1 MRGKK
6 MKKKSKG
13 YNKNATPKKVKENP
27 KFDVMKAEIVDL
39 KARKEYEDAMLK
51 VIELFELG
59 YNDVDVMYELAE
71 IYYITNDF
79 ERAATWV
86 GKILE
91 ANNRHQETLLLAIK
105 IYNNSKQSEKAL
117 PIIELLLSMIDAKF
131 INENE
136 EFFKGIINKN
146 IEQVTNYK
154 LISNFINF
162 NDFDEAENLS
172 NEIPIQVKKVSIN
185 DYLRK
190 ILVQE
195 EIADSEV
202 DEIIKVSR
210 DDISEEI
217 MKFEASLVSK
227 IALYNYFSFM
237 QFKLN
242 NFENSIY
249 YLKQALII
257 DDQNDML
264 LKNIGFVLFK
274 NNQIVEAKEYLQ
286 KVKNKDFM
294 VLDLI

>member
-1 MRGKK
+1 

-27 KFDVMKAEIVDL
+27 KFEL
-39 KARKEYEDAMLK
+39 LRKEILTLKDNEDYEEAMLK
-51 VIELFELG
+51 IVELFDTG
-59 YNDVDVMYELAE
+59 YNDIDIMYELAE
-71 IYYITNDF
+71 IYYLTNDY

-86 GKILE
+86 GKILG
-91 ANNRHQETLLLAIK
+91 ANNSHKKTLLLAIQ
-105 IYNNSKQSEKAL
+105 IYNNSGQSEKAL
-117 PIIELLLSMIDAKF
+117 PIIELLLSRSDAKF
-131 INENE
+131 INENK
-136 EFFKGIINKN
+136 EFFSGIINKN

-190 ILVQE
+190 ILAQE

-210 DDISEEI
+210 DNISEEI

-249 YLKQALII
+249 YLKRALII

-274 NNQIVEAKEYLQ
+274 NNQMVESKEYLQ

>member
-1 MRGKK
+1 

-27 KFDVMKAEIVDL
+27 KFEL
-39 KARKEYEDAMLK
+39 LRKEILTLKDNEDYEEAMLK
-51 VIELFELG
+51 IVELFDTG
-59 YNDVDVMYELAE
+59 YNDIDIMYELAE
-71 IYYITNDF
+71 IYYLTNDY

-86 GKILE
+86 GKILG
-91 ANNRHQETLLLAIK
+91 ANNSHQETLLLAIQ
-105 IYNNSKQSEKAL
+105 IYNNSGQSEKAL
-117 PIIELLLSMIDAKF
+117 PVIELLLSRSDAKF
-131 INENE
+131 INENK
-136 EFFKGIINKN
+136 EFFSGIINKN

-190 ILVQE
+190 ILAQE

-210 DDISEEI
+210 DNISEEI

-274 NNQIVEAKEYLQ
+274 NNQMVESKEYLQ

>member
-1 MRGKK
+1 MRGKN

-13 YNKNATPKKVKENP
+13 YNKNATPKKVKANP
-27 KFDVMKAEIVDL
+27 KFDVLKAEIIDL
-39 KARKEYEDAMLK
+39 KARKEYEDAMIK

-105 IYNNSKQSEKAL
+105 IYNDSKQSEKAL

-146 IEQVTNYK
+146 IEQVANYK
-154 LISNFINF
+154 LISNFVNA
-162 NDFDEAENLS
+162 NGLEAVGEFVS
-172 NEIPIQVKKVSIN
+172 GISSQDKEIDIS

-190 ILVQE
+190 ILAQE

-210 DDISEEI
+210 DNISEEI
-217 MKFEASLVSK
+217 MKFEASLISK

-237 QFKLN
+237 QFKLD

-264 LKNIGFVLFK
+264 LKNIGFALFK
-274 NNQIVEAKEYLQ
+274 NNQMVESKEYLQ
-286 KVKNKDFM
+286 KVKNKDFT
-294 VLDLI
+294 VLDFI

>member
-1 MRGKK
+1 

-13 YNKNATPKKVKENP
+13 YNKNATPKKTKENP
-27 KFDVMKAEIVDL
+27 KFELLRKEILTL
-39 KARKEYEDAMLK
+39 KANEDYEEAMLK
-51 VIELFELG
+51 IVELFELS
-59 YNDVDVMYELAE
+59 YNDIDVMYELAE
-71 IYYITNDF
+71 IYYLTNDY

-86 GKILE
+86 GKILGV
-91 ANNRHQETLLLAIK
+91 NNSHQETLLLAIK
-105 IYNNSKQSEKAL
+105 IYNNSGQSEKTL
-117 PIIELLLSMIDAKF
+117 PVIELLLSRSDAKF
-131 INENE
+131 INENK
-136 EFFKGIINKN
+136 EFFSGIINKN

-162 NDFDEAENLS
+162 NGFDEAENLS

-190 ILVQE
+190 ILAQE

-210 DDISEEI
+210 DNISEEI

-237 QFKLN
+237 QFKLD

-264 LKNIGFVLFK
+264 LKNIGFALYK
-274 NNQIVEAKEYLQ
+274 NDQIVEAKEYLQ
-286 KVKNKDFM
+286 KVQNKDFM
-294 VLDLI
+294 VLDLL

>member
-1 MRGKK
+1 

-27 KFDVMKAEIVDL
+27 KFEL
-39 KARKEYEDAMLK
+39 LRKEILTLKDNEDYEEAMLK
-51 VIELFELG
+51 IVELFDTG
-59 YNDVDVMYELAE
+59 YNDIDIMYELAE
-71 IYYITNDF
+71 IYYLTNDY

-86 GKILE
+86 GKILG
-91 ANNRHQETLLLAIK
+91 ANNSHKKTLLLAIQ
-105 IYNNSKQSEKAL
+105 IYNNSGQSEKAL

-210 DDISEEI
+210 DNISEEI

-264 LKNIGFVLFK
+264 LKNIGFALFK
-274 NNQIVEAKEYLQ
+274 NNQMVESKEYLQ

>member
-1 MRGKK
+1 

-27 KFDVMKAEIVDL
+27 KFEL
-39 KARKEYEDAMLK
+39 LRKEILTLKDNEDYEEAMLK
-51 VIELFELG
+51 IVELFELG
-59 YNDVDVMYELAE
+59 YNDIDVMYELAE
-71 IYYITNDF
+71 IYYLTNDY

-86 GKILE
+86 GKILGV
-91 ANNRHQETLLLAIK
+91 NNSHQETLLLAIK
-105 IYNNSKQSEKAL
+105 IYNNSGQSEKTL
-117 PIIELLLSMIDAKF
+117 PIIELLLSRSDAKF
-131 INENE
+131 INENK
-136 EFFKGIINKN
+136 EFFSGIINKN

-162 NDFDEAENLS
+162 NGFDEAENLS

-190 ILVQE
+190 ILAQE

-210 DDISEEI
+210 DNISEEI

-249 YLKQALII
+249 YLKRALII

-264 LKNIGFVLFK
+264 LKNIGFALFK
-274 NNQIVEAKEYLQ
+274 NNQMVESKEYLQ

>member
-1 MRGKK
+1 

-27 KFDVMKAEIVDL
+27 KFELLRKEILTL
-39 KARKEYEDAMLK
+39 KANEDYEEAMLK
-51 VIELFELG
+51 IVELFDTG
-59 YNDVDVMYELAE
+59 YNDIDIMYELAE
-71 IYYITNDF
+71 IYYLTNDY

-86 GKILE
+86 GKILGV
-91 ANNRHQETLLLAIK
+91 NNSHQETLLLAIQ
-105 IYNNSKQSEKAL
+105 IYNNSGQSEKAL
-117 PIIELLLSMIDAKF
+117 PVIELLLSRSDAKF
-131 INENE
+131 INENK
-136 EFFKGIINKN
+136 EFFSGIINKN

-162 NDFDEAENLS
+162 NGFDEAENLS

-190 ILVQE
+190 ILAQE

-210 DDISEEI
+210 DNISEEI
-217 MKFEASLVSK
+217 MKFEASLISK

-249 YLKQALII
+249 YLKRALII

-264 LKNIGFVLFK
+264 LKNIGFALYK
-274 NNQIVEAKEYLQ
+274 NNQMVEAKEYLQ
-286 KVKNKDFM
+286 KVQNKDFM

>member
-1 MRGKK
+1 

-27 KFDVMKAEIVDL
+27 KFEL
-39 KARKEYEDAMLK
+39 LRKEILTLKDNEDYEEAMLK
-51 VIELFELG
+51 IVELFDTG
-59 YNDVDVMYELAE
+59 YNDIDIMYELAE
-71 IYYITNDF
+71 IYYLTNDY

-86 GKILE
+86 GKILGV
-91 ANNRHQETLLLAIK
+91 NNSHQETLLLAIQ
-105 IYNNSKQSEKAL
+105 IYNNSGQSEKAL
-117 PIIELLLSMIDAKF
+117 PVIELLLSRSDAKF
-131 INENE
+131 INENK
-136 EFFKGIINKN
+136 EFFSGIINKN

-162 NDFDEAENLS
+162 NGFDEAENLS

-190 ILVQE
+190 ILAQE

-210 DDISEEI
+210 DNISEEI
-217 MKFEASLVSK
+217 MKFEASLISK

-249 YLKQALII
+249 YLKRALII

-264 LKNIGFVLFK
+264 LKNIGFALFK
-274 NNQIVEAKEYLQ
+274 NNQMVESKEYLQ

>member
-1 MRGKK
+1 
-6 MKKKSKG
+6 
-13 YNKNATPKKVKENP
+13 
-27 KFDVMKAEIVDL
+27 
-39 KARKEYEDAMLK
+39 MLK
-51 VIELFELG
+51 IVELFDTG
-59 YNDVDVMYELAE
+59 YNDIDIMYELAE
-71 IYYITNDF
+71 IYYLTNDY

-86 GKILE
+86 GKILG
-91 ANNRHQETLLLAIK
+91 ANNSHKETLLLAIQ
-105 IYNNSKQSEKAL
+105 IYNNSGQSEKAL
-117 PIIELLLSMIDAKF
+117 PVIELLLSRSDAKF
-131 INENE
+131 INENK
-136 EFFKGIINKN
+136 EFFSGIINKN

-190 ILVQE
+190 ILAQE

-210 DDISEEI
+210 DNISEEI

>member
-1 MRGKK
+1 

-27 KFDVMKAEIVDL
+27 KFELLRKEILTL
-39 KARKEYEDAMLK
+39 KANEDYEEAMLK
-51 VIELFELG
+51 IVELFDTG
-59 YNDVDVMYELAE
+59 YNDIDIMYELAE
-71 IYYITNDF
+71 IYYLTNDY

-86 GKILE
+86 GKILG
-91 ANNRHQETLLLAIK
+91 ANNSHKKTLLLAIQ
-105 IYNNSKQSEKAL
+105 IYNNSGQSEKAL
-117 PIIELLLSMIDAKF
+117 PVIELLLSRSDAKF

-210 DDISEEI
+210 DNISEEI

>member
-1 MRGKK
+1 

-27 KFDVMKAEIVDL
+27 KFEL
-39 KARKEYEDAMLK
+39 LRKEILTLKDNEDYEEAMLK
-51 VIELFELG
+51 IVELFDTG
-59 YNDVDVMYELAE
+59 YNDIDIMYELAE
-71 IYYITNDF
+71 IYYLTNDY

-86 GKILE
+86 GKILGV
-91 ANNRHQETLLLAIK
+91 NNSHQETLLLAIK
-105 IYNNSKQSEKAL
+105 IYNNSGQSEKTL
-117 PIIELLLSMIDAKF
+117 PVIELLLSRSDAKF
-131 INENE
+131 INENK
-136 EFFKGIINKN
+136 EFFSGIINKN

-162 NDFDEAENLS
+162 NGFDEAENLS

-190 ILVQE
+190 ILAQE

-210 DDISEEI
+210 DNISEEI

-264 LKNIGFVLFK
+264 LKNIGFALFK
-274 NNQIVEAKEYLQ
+274 NNQMVESKEYLQ

>member
-1 MRGKK
+1 

-27 KFDVMKAEIVDL
+27 KFEL
-39 KARKEYEDAMLK
+39 LRKEILTLKDNEDYEEAMLK
-51 VIELFELG
+51 IVELFELS
-59 YNDVDVMYELAE
+59 YNDIDVMYELAE
-71 IYYITNDF
+71 IYYLTNDY

-86 GKILE
+86 GKILG
-91 ANNRHQETLLLAIK
+91 ANNSHKKTLLLAIQ
-105 IYNNSKQSEKAL
+105 IYNNSGQSEKAL
-117 PIIELLLSMIDAKF
+117 PVIELLLSRSDAKF
-131 INENE
+131 INENK
-136 EFFKGIINKN
+136 EFFSGIINKN

-190 ILVQE
+190 ILAQE

-210 DDISEEI
+210 DNISEEI

-249 YLKQALII
+249 YLKRALII

-264 LKNIGFVLFK
+264 LKNIGFALYK
-274 NNQIVEAKEYLQ
+274 NDQIVEAKEYLQ
-286 KVKNKDFM
+286 KVQNKDFM

>member
-1 MRGKK
+1 
-6 MKKKSKG
+6 
-13 YNKNATPKKVKENP
+13 
-27 KFDVMKAEIVDL
+27 
-39 KARKEYEDAMLK
+39 
-51 VIELFELG
+51 
-59 YNDVDVMYELAE
+59 
-71 IYYITNDF
+71 
-79 ERAATWV
+79 
-86 GKILE
+86 
-91 ANNRHQETLLLAIK
+91 
-105 IYNNSKQSEKAL
+105 
-117 PIIELLLSMIDAKF
+117 MIDAKF

-190 ILVQE
+190 ILAQE

-210 DDISEEI
+210 DNISEEI

-249 YLKQALII
+249 YLKRALII

-264 LKNIGFVLFK
+264 LKNIGFALFK
-274 NNQIVEAKEYLQ
+274 NNQMVESKEYLQ

>member
-1 MRGKK
+1 MRSIR

-27 KFDVMKAEIVDL
+27 KFELLRKEILTL
-39 KARKEYEDAMLK
+39 KANEDYEEAMLK
-51 VIELFELG
+51 IVELFDTG
-59 YNDVDVMYELAE
+59 YNDIDIMYELAE
-71 IYYITNDF
+71 IYYLTNDY

-86 GKILE
+86 GKILGV
-91 ANNRHQETLLLAIK
+91 NNSHQETLLLAIK
-105 IYNNSKQSEKAL
+105 IYNNSGQSEKTL
-117 PIIELLLSMIDAKF
+117 PIIELLLSRSDAKF
-131 INENE
+131 INENK
-136 EFFKGIINKN
+136 EFFSGIINKN

-190 ILVQE
+190 ILAQE

-210 DDISEEI
+210 DNISEEI

-249 YLKQALII
+249 YLKRALII

-264 LKNIGFVLFK
+264 LKNIGFALFK
-274 NNQIVEAKEYLQ
+274 NNQMVESKEYLQ

-294 VLDLI
+294 VLELI

>member
-1 MRGKK
+1 M
-6 MKKKSKG
+6 
-13 YNKNATPKKVKENP
+13 
-27 KFDVMKAEIVDL
+27 
-39 KARKEYEDAMLK
+39 
-51 VIELFELG
+51 
-59 YNDVDVMYELAE
+59 
-71 IYYITNDF
+71 
-79 ERAATWV
+79 
-86 GKILE
+86 
-91 ANNRHQETLLLAIK
+91 
-105 IYNNSKQSEKAL
+105 
-117 PIIELLLSMIDAKF
+117 
-131 INENE
+131 
-136 EFFKGIINKN
+136 
-146 IEQVTNYK
+146 TNYK

-190 ILVQE
+190 ILAQE

-210 DDISEEI
+210 DNISEEI

>member
-1 MRGKK
+1 

-27 KFDVMKAEIVDL
+27 KFAL
-39 KARKEYEDAMLK
+39 LRKEILTLKDNEDYEEAMLK
-51 VIELFELG
+51 IVELFELG
-59 YNDVDVMYELAE
+59 YNDIDVMYELAE
-71 IYYITNDF
+71 IYYLTNDY

-86 GKILE
+86 GKILGV
-91 ANNRHQETLLLAIK
+91 NNSHQETLLLAIK
-105 IYNNSKQSEKAL
+105 IYNNSGQSEKTL
-117 PIIELLLSMIDAKF
+117 PVIELLLSRSDAKF
-131 INENE
+131 INENK
-136 EFFKGIINKN
+136 EFFSGIINKN

-190 ILVQE
+190 ILAQE

-210 DDISEEI
+210 DNISEEI

-264 LKNIGFVLFK
+264 LKNIGFALYK
-274 NNQIVEAKEYLQ
+274 NDQIVEAKEYLQ
-286 KVKNKDFM
+286 KVQNKDFM
-294 VLDLI
+294 VLDLL

>member
-39 KARKEYEDAMLK
+39 KARKEYEDAMIK

-105 IYNNSKQSEKAL
+105 IYNASNQSEKAL
-117 PIIELLLSMIDAKF
+117 PIIELLLGMLDSKF
-131 INENE
+131 INGNE
-136 EFFKGIINKN
+136 EFFKEIINKN
-146 IEQVTNYK
+146 IEQVANYK
-154 LISNFINF
+154 LISNFINA
-162 NDFDEAENLS
+162 NGLEAVGEFVS
-172 NEIPIQVKKVSIN
+172 GISSQDKEIDIS

-190 ILVQE
+190 ILAQE

-210 DDISEEI
+210 DNISEEI
-217 MKFEASLVSK
+217 MKFEASLISK

-237 QFKLN
+237 QFKLD

-264 LKNIGFVLFK
+264 LKNIGFALYK
-274 NNQIVEAKEYLQ
+274 NNQMVESKEYLQ

>member
-27 KFDVMKAEIVDL
+27 KFDILKTEIMDL
-39 KARKEYEDAMLK
+39 KANKEYEDAMIK

-105 IYNNSKQSEKAL
+105 IYNASNQSEKAL
-117 PIIELLLSMIDAKF
+117 PIIELLLGMLDSKF
-131 INENE
+131 INGNE
-136 EFFKGIINKN
+136 EFFKEIINKN
-146 IEQVTNYK
+146 IEQVANYK
-154 LISNFINF
+154 LISNFINA
-162 NDFDEAENLS
+162 NGLEAVGEFVS
-172 NEIPIQVKKVSIN
+172 GISSQDKEIDIS

-190 ILVQE
+190 ILAQE

-210 DDISEEI
+210 DNISEEI
-217 MKFEASLVSK
+217 MKFEASLISK

-237 QFKLN
+237 QFKLD

-264 LKNIGFVLFK
+264 LKNIGFALYK
-274 NNQIVEAKEYLQ
+274 NNQMVEAKEYLQ
-286 KVKNKDFM
+286 KVQNKDFM

>member
-1 MRGKK
+1 

-27 KFDVMKAEIVDL
+27 KFEL
-39 KARKEYEDAMLK
+39 LRKEILTLKDNEDYEEAMLK
-51 VIELFELG
+51 IVELFDTG
-59 YNDVDVMYELAE
+59 YNDIDIMYELAE
-71 IYYITNDF
+71 IYYLTNDY

-86 GKILE
+86 GKILG
-91 ANNRHQETLLLAIK
+91 ANNSHQETLLLAIQ
-105 IYNNSKQSEKAL
+105 IYNNSGQSEKAL
-117 PIIELLLSMIDAKF
+117 PIIELLLSRSDAKF
-131 INENE
+131 INENK
-136 EFFKGIINKN
+136 EFFSGIINKN

-162 NDFDEAENLS
+162 NGFDEAENLS

-190 ILVQE
+190 ILAQE

-210 DDISEEI
+210 DNISEEI

-264 LKNIGFVLFK
+264 LKNIGFALFK
-274 NNQIVEAKEYLQ
+274 NNQMVESKEYLQ

>member
-1 MRGKK
+1 

-27 KFDVMKAEIVDL
+27 KFEL
-39 KARKEYEDAMLK
+39 LRKEILTLKDNEDYEEAMLK
-51 VIELFELG
+51 IVELFELG
-59 YNDVDVMYELAE
+59 YNDIDIMYELAE
-71 IYYITNDF
+71 IYYLTNDY

-86 GKILE
+86 GKILGV
-91 ANNRHQETLLLAIK
+91 NNSHQETLLLAIK
-105 IYNNSKQSEKAL
+105 IYNNSGQSEKTL
-117 PIIELLLSMIDAKF
+117 PVIELLLSRSDAKF
-131 INENE
+131 INENK
-136 EFFKGIINKN
+136 EFFSGIINKN

-190 ILVQE
+190 ILAQE

-210 DDISEEI
+210 DNISEEI

-264 LKNIGFVLFK
+264 LKNIGFALFK
-274 NNQIVEAKEYLQ
+274 NNQMVESKEYLQ

>member
-1 MRGKK
+1 

-27 KFDVMKAEIVDL
+27 KFEL
-39 KARKEYEDAMLK
+39 LRKEILTLKDNEDYEEAMLK
-51 VIELFELG
+51 IVELFDTG
-59 YNDVDVMYELAE
+59 YNDIDIMYELAE
-71 IYYITNDF
+71 IYYLTNDY

-86 GKILE
+86 GKILG
-91 ANNRHQETLLLAIK
+91 ANNSHQETLLLAIQ
-105 IYNNSKQSEKAL
+105 IYNNSGQSEKAL
-117 PIIELLLSMIDAKF
+117 PIIELLLSRSDAKF
-131 INENE
+131 INENK
-136 EFFKGIINKN
+136 EFFSGIINKN

-190 ILVQE
+190 ILAQE

-210 DDISEEI
+210 DNISEEI

-274 NNQIVEAKEYLQ
+274 NNQMVESKEYLQ

-294 VLDLI
+294 VLDLL

>member
-1 MRGKK
+1 

-27 KFDVMKAEIVDL
+27 KFEL
-39 KARKEYEDAMLK
+39 LRKEILTLKDNEDYEEAMLK
-51 VIELFELG
+51 IVELFDTG
-59 YNDVDVMYELAE
+59 YNDIDVMYELAE
-71 IYYITNDF
+71 IYYLTNDY

-86 GKILE
+86 GKILG
-91 ANNRHQETLLLAIK
+91 ANNSHKKTLLLAIQ
-105 IYNNSKQSEKAL
+105 IYNNSGQSEKAL
-117 PIIELLLSMIDAKF
+117 PVIELLLSRSDAKF
-131 INENE
+131 INENK
-136 EFFKGIINKN
+136 EFFSGIINKN

-210 DDISEEI
+210 DNISEEI

>member
-1 MRGKK
+1 

-27 KFDVMKAEIVDL
+27 KFEL
-39 KARKEYEDAMLK
+39 LRKEILTLKDNEDYEEAMLK
-51 VIELFELG
+51 IVELFDTG
-59 YNDVDVMYELAE
+59 YNDIDIMYELAE
-71 IYYITNDF
+71 IYYLTNDY

-86 GKILE
+86 GKILG
-91 ANNRHQETLLLAIK
+91 ANNSHQETLLLAIQ
-105 IYNNSKQSEKAL
+105 IYNNSGQSEKAL
-117 PIIELLLSMIDAKF
+117 PIIELLLSRSDAKF
-131 INENE
+131 INENK
-136 EFFKGIINKN
+136 EFFSGIINKN
-146 IEQVTNYK
+146 IEQVANYK
-154 LISNFINF
+154 LISNFINS
-162 NDFDEAENLS
+162 NDFAEAENLS

-190 ILVQE
+190 ILAQE

-202 DEIIKVSR
+202 DEIITVSR
-210 DDISEEI
+210 DNISEEI

-274 NNQIVEAKEYLQ
+274 NNQMVESKEYLQ

-294 VLDLI
+294 VLDLL

>member
-1 MRGKK
+1 

-27 KFDVMKAEIVDL
+27 KFDILKTEIMDL
-39 KARKEYEDAMLK
+39 KANKEYEDAMIK

-105 IYNNSKQSEKAL
+105 IYNDSKQSEKAL
-117 PIIELLLSMIDAKF
+117 PIIELLLSMLDAKF

-146 IEQVTNYK
+146 IEQVANYK
-154 LISNFINF
+154 LISNFINA
-162 NDFDEAENLS
+162 NGLEAVGEFVS
-172 NEIPIQVKKVSIN
+172 GISSQDKEIDIS

-190 ILVQE
+190 ILAQE

-210 DDISEEI
+210 DNISEEI
-217 MKFEASLVSK
+217 MKFEASLISK

-237 QFKLN
+237 QFKLD

-264 LKNIGFVLFK
+264 LKNIGFALYK
-274 NNQIVEAKEYLQ
+274 NNQMVEAKEYLQ
-286 KVKNKDFM
+286 KVQNKDFM